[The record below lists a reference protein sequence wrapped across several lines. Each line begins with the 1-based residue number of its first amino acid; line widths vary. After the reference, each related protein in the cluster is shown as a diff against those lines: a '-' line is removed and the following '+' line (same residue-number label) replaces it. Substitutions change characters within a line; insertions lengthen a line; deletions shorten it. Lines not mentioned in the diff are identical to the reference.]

1 MDNAEKFK
9 KWFGS
14 KQVAIWDI
22 FQDASRMQ
30 LLFGV
35 GLLLMVYPNSSREAR
50 SWAKADGV
58 LEIRSTSFPGA
69 QLAKNPIKI

>member
-1 MDNAEKFK
+1 
-9 KWFGS
+9 
-14 KQVAIWDI
+14 
-22 FQDASRMQ
+22 MQ